1 MSGDPRKE
9 LGIIPCDMCADNDRK
24 PAQKTCM
31 KCEIAMCGEHL
42 KPHLTT
48 PVLLQTHPLTEPVAL
63 GATAKCPHHGKLLEY
78 YCLDDLTCVCVSC
91 AIEDQH
97 RLHNMKTFSTA
108 RKELKGKLVHQ
119 QKDLLTKSGQRDARL
134 EEWMK
139 VETEKATRSRV
150 QLVEAV
156 KQLHDLA
163 LTSIQNSVSAR
174 MVSIKTSTGS
184 LRAAQSETD
193 TFRFLQMYSQ
203 VIQDVEKAK
212 AVDLTRG
219 LEPGV
224 ERDTLVQ
231 QLSQHGVKVVEQA
244 EHFWKSLV
252 VLVDPEKRAEIFS
265 KEPTQTFE
273 PRITESGVTLS
284 RDKRKIFYTKSQT
297 KPNTAS
303 VFHIQPTD
311 PKLASSKLQKWVL
324 SLSGDYDW
332 TIGLCWRSYVGSNHN
347 DAFGLSYNDKRLY
360 CLTAGKIL
368 DVSSLANL
376 VGQQTYEVTW
386 HQPDSLSFFSLNA
399 QQQRTKVAIIE
410 LDESHNDLTP
420 FVCLHLEK
428 LQGQMDDRLVGHFQD
443 QQRYKRV
450 NAFQQNRITEWKCTW
465 GKVHYLDD
473 NSINCVRKCSCG
485 NSIGNLCTTDVVCE
499 LL

>member
-9 LGIIPCDMCADNDRK
+9 PGVVLCDMCADNDRK

-63 GATAKCPHHGKLLEY
+63 GATAKCPQHGKVLEY

-108 RKELKGKLVHQ
+108 CKELKEKLVHHQ
-119 QKDLLTKSGQRDARL
+119 RDLLTKAGQRDARL

-163 LTSIQNSVSAR
+163 LTSVQNSVSAR

-184 LRAAQSETD
+184 IRAAQSETD
-193 TFRFLQMYSQ
+193 SFRFLQMYSQ
-203 VIQDVEKAK
+203 VNQDVEKAK

-219 LEPGV
+219 LEAGV
-224 ERDTLVQ
+224 NRDTLVQ
-231 QLSQHGVKVVEQA
+231 QLSQYGVKVVEQA
-244 EHFWKSLV
+244 ERFWKSLV
-252 VLVDPEKRAEIFS
+252 VLVDPEKQAEIFS
-265 KEPTQTFE
+265 KETTQTFE
-273 PRITESGVTLS
+273 PRMAGSGVTLS
-284 RDKRKIFYTKSQT
+284 RNKRKIFYTKSQT
-297 KPNTAS
+297 QQGQAS
-303 VFHIQPTD
+303 VFLIQDTG
-311 PKLASSKLQKWVL
+311 PKLPGSKLQKWVL
-324 SLSGDYDW
+324 SLSGEYDW
-332 TIGLCWRSYVGSNHN
+332 TIGLCRGSYVGRDNN
-347 DAFGLSYNDKRLY
+347 NAFGLSYINKRLD
-360 CLTAGKIL
+360 CLTAGQHCDFSRL
-368 DVSSLANL
+368 DNL
-376 VGQQTYEVTW
+376 VGRQTYEVIW
-386 HQPDSLSFFSLNA
+386 HQPDSLSFYSLTA
-399 QQQRTKVAIIE
+399 QQERTKVAIIK
-410 LDESHNDLTP
+410 LDHSHNDLTP
-420 FVCLHLEK
+420 FVCLHNKGLKK
-428 LQGQMDDRLVGHFQD
+428 LQGQTDPFNSFYRQTHEAVWTKW
-443 QQRYKRV
+443 R
-450 NAFQQNRITEWKCTW
+450 CTC
-465 GKVHYLDD
+465 GRAYYLDGTCPS
-473 NSINCVRKCSCG
+473 NCSCG
-485 NSIGNLCTTDVVCE
+485 KFISDLGTTDLVCE

>member
-1 MSGDPRKE
+1 MSGEPRKE
-9 LGIIPCDMCADNDRK
+9 LGVVLCDMCPDNDRK

-42 KPHLTT
+42 RPHLTT

-63 GATAKCPHHGKLLEY
+63 GATTKCPQHGKLLEY

-108 RKELKGKLVHQ
+108 RKELKEKLVHQ
-119 QKDLLTKSGQRDARL
+119 QRDLLTKTGRRDTSL

-139 VETEKATRSRV
+139 VENEKVTHSSV
-150 QLVEAV
+150 QLVDAV
-156 KQLHDLA
+156 KQLRDLA

-184 LRAAQSETD
+184 LRAAQCEPD

-203 VIQDVEKAK
+203 VNQDVEKAK

-224 ERDTLVQ
+224 NRDTLVQ
-231 QLSQHGVKVVEQA
+231 QLSQYGVKMVGQA

-252 VLVDPEKRAEIFS
+252 VLVDPEKQAEIFS
-265 KEPTQTFE
+265 KKTTQTFE
-273 PRITESGVTLS
+273 PRIAGPRVTLS
-284 RDKRKIFYTKSQT
+284 RDKRKIFYSKFQAQQ
-297 KPNTAS
+297 NQAS
-303 VFHIQPTD
+303 VFHIQDTD
-311 PKLASSKLQKWVL
+311 PKLPSSKLQKWVL

-332 TIGLCWRSYVGSNHN
+332 TIGLCRSTYVGSNNN
-347 DAFGLSYNDKRLY
+347 DAFGLSYINKRLN
-360 CLTAGKIL
+360 CLTAEQHS
-368 DVSSLANL
+368 DVSSPANL
-376 VGQQTYEVTW
+376 VGQQTYEVMW
-386 HQPDSLSFFSLNA
+386 RQPDSLSFFAA
-399 QQQRTKVAIIE
+399 QQQRTKVVSIQ
-410 LDESHNDLTP
+410 LDHSHKDLTP
-420 FVCLHLEK
+420 FVCLHVEK
-428 LQGQMDDRLVGHFQD
+428 LQD
-443 QQRYKRV
+443 QTYSPLDGLYQR
-450 NAFQQNRITEWKCTW
+450 QQKHKIAQALAQNYQTPQKCYTVCTC
-465 GKVHYLDD
+465 GRGYYLD
-473 NSINCVRKCSCG
+473 NNISYCSCG
-485 NSIGNLCTTDVVCE
+485 KSIGELGTTDLVCE